1 MTHEAIGSAY
11 ETLLTKENKQSFLT
25 AFSFHC
31 GLFPLVS
38 NATNVALSDLI
49 DQHFSIST
57 LETANQLWFD
67 TSGAQA
73 LVARTTPLFLAF
85 CLQIYFQ

>member
-57 LETANQLWFD
+57 SETAK
-67 TSGAQA
+67 
-73 LVARTTPLFLAF
+73 V
-85 CLQIYFQ
+85 QINYGLTHQVHRRSWH